1 MNHALNAVTVF
12 DNLTADLLAG
22 LGAPPRQPADPVL
35 LEKIK
40 NMREIIKN
48 LQQELEKYRF
58 RSSDL
63 PVHLAKALE

>member
-1 MNHALNAVTVF
+1 MKHALNAVMIF
-12 DNLTADLLAG
+12 DNLTEDLLAG
-22 LGAPPRQPADPVL
+22 KNEWPGPPVDPVL

>member
-1 MNHALNAVTVF
+1 MKHALNAVTVF

-22 LGAPPRQPADPVL
+22 LGAPPRAPADPVL

-48 LQQELEKYRF
+48 LQQELERHRF
-58 RSSDL
+58 RASDL
-63 PVHLAKALE
+63 PLHLWKSLE